1 MKLDPVD
8 LAVRL
13 ATCRVI
19 IRVLRDETRGDHE
32 STGALCYETAVSK
45 VRTLLNGLENRI
57 DGHSIGEELGNLL
70 LLDRPDAVKEVAGE
84 LLPEIFNPKDG
95 VLE

>member
-19 IRVLRDETRGDHE
+19 IRVLRDETRGDHD
-32 STGALCYETAVSK
+32 STGALCYDTAISE
-45 VRTLLNGLENRI
+45 VRTMLNGLE
-57 DGHSIGEELGNLL
+57 DGVHGHSIRQEVGDLL
-70 LLDRPDAVKEVAGE
+70 LLDRLDALKEVAGE
-84 LLPEIFNPKDG
+84 LLPELRNPKDG
-95 VLE
+95 VFG